1 MVKNPPANA
10 GDERISG
17 LIPESGSPPPP
28 EEKWEPT
35 PVVLPGKS
43 QGQRSMVGY
52 STRGH
57 KESGLTEHLYLEY

>member
-1 MVKNPPANA
+1 MQEMKEFQVWSLNQEAP
-10 GDERISG
+10 
-17 LIPESGSPPPP
+17 L

-52 STRGH
+52 SPRGH
-57 KESGLTEHLYLEY
+57 KESGLTEHIYLED